1 MSEQPLEDVQSRGKL
16 GFSIGRAFGRS
27 KGSGPLG
34 IAAFIAIPLFFSS
47 LMASSLAVEKPRVVQ
62 WRDGSVL
69 HQRFHDPSA
78 TTELRVWLWALLPP
92 LLLVV
97 VGWIATRLRYGFY
110 VPCLAAIVDAMAVV
124 HKTKTWA
131 IHHTARFPQGVDLIP
146 TASISNRYDPGEWEG
161 QARQTALSLEHW
173 TIGVALAALLAV
185 GLLAI
190 RRNFFSRRFIDTS
203 GPLEGVHAP
212 DATPPGLG

>member
-1 MSEQPLEDVQSRGKL
+1 M
-16 GFSIGRAFGRS
+16 RS
-27 KGSGPLG
+27 KAPLG

-78 TTELRVWLWALLPP
+78 SNELRIWLWSLLPP
-92 LLLVV
+92 LLLVL
-97 VGWIATRLRYGFY
+97 VGLAATRLRFGFY
-110 VPCLAAIVDAMAVV
+110 VACVAGIVEAMAVV
-124 HKTKTWA
+124 HKTKTWSA
-131 IHHTARFPQGVDLIP
+131 HHTARFPQGVDLIP
-146 TASISNRYDPGEWEG
+146 TNSISNRYDPGEWEL

-173 TIGVALAALLAV
+173 TIGVALAAILAV
-185 GLLAI
+185 SALALRGRLTA
-190 RRNFFSRRFIDTS
+190 RRIVD
-203 GPLEGVHAP
+203 GGGQIEGVHAP